1 MRTNRALSHLHNECA
16 VESARESAFPPVS
29 SSRRALGSRGEAAAR
44 AFLEARGYAIVTT
57 NWRCAAGELDIVAR
71 EQDMLVFVE
80 VRSRR
85 AGTTEW
91 AWRSISPAKRVR
103 LEQLAWQF
111 CADHDLHDD
120 WRIDVI
126 AIAELPGGRLHI
138 EHAANA
144 LDW

>member
-1 MRTNRALSHLHNECA
+1 
-16 VESARESAFPPVS
+16 VS
-29 SSRRALGSRGEAAAR
+29 SSRRALGTRGEAAAR
-44 AFLEARGYAIVTT
+44 AFLEQRGYAIVTT

-71 EQDMLVFVE
+71 DQSMLVFVE
-80 VRSRR
+80 VRSRH
-85 AGTTEW
+85 ANTTEW
-91 AWRSISPAKRVR
+91 AWRSISPVKAAR

-126 AIAELPGGRLHI
+126 AIAELPGGRLQI